1 MRKKF
6 LQVLVAA
13 AVLVGTT
20 ERAAGAS
27 TVSGEEAGAPA
38 PPVEALVALGLERS
52 PSVAAVEH
60 ALAAA
65 REMVAPA
72 GALPDPMVEL
82 MLQNAGLTDYTV
94 GSMEMSMIGPELR
107 QSLPYP
113 GKREARR
120 EVARAEVV
128 VRAGELEQLR
138 RRLAAEIRSLYARV
152 FALDRERAELR
163 SARELLDLLVE
174 TAAARYGVGETEQ
187 EAMVK
192 AMLEVSRLAERV
204 DDLDAERA
212 AAVAVL
218 NRLLDLPGSAALG
231 EVRNLPPVEAPPL
244 PWEEAVLG
252 ASAEVAVASSA
263 VAAAEKRIEVA
274 RLDLR
279 PDFSTGAGVGL
290 RGGLDPVLTLR
301 FGVEWPLWRRNK
313 QEPLV
318 RAAEH
323 ELEAARAEQRAAE
336 AAARSEAA
344 QLAAAWL
351 RAERQ
356 ILRYR
361 EALLPQ
367 TSAAVDAARASY
379 LAGRGD
385 FSTVVE
391 DFRMWLE
398 ARTGLARHQAD
409 RYAVWARLVSLLGE
423 PGPGTRSETRAG
435 SEE

>member
-1 MRKKF
+1 MRKKL
-6 LQVLVAA
+6 LQVMVAA
-13 AVLVGTT
+13 AVLVGAT
-20 ERAAGAS
+20 ERAVDAS
-27 TVSGEEAGAPA
+27 TVPGEEVGAPA
-38 PPVEALVALGLERS
+38 PPVEALVAVALERS

-60 ALAAA
+60 VLAAA

-82 MLQNAGLTDYTV
+82 MLQNAGFPDWTV

-212 AAVAVL
+212 ATVANL
-218 NRLLDLPGSAALG
+218 NRLLDQPGSAALG
-231 EVRNLPPVEAPPL
+231 EVRSLPPVEAPPL
-244 PWEEAVLG
+244 PWEGAVLE
-252 ASAEVAVASSA
+252 ASAEVAVARSA
-263 VAAAEKRIEVA
+263 VAAAEKRVEVA

-290 RGGLDPVLTLR
+290 RGDLDPVLTLR

-398 ARTGLARHQAD
+398 ARTGLARLQAD
-409 RYAVWARLVSLLGE
+409 RFAVWARLLSLLGE
-423 PGPGTRSETRAG
+423 PGAGTGPETNAG